1 MRHASDARTLRDTV
15 IALAV
20 TLTIQMYVSL
30 TSTATPVL
38 APEIA
43 RDLGIP
49 PRLVGV
55 FVGLVYVGSM
65 VSSLAA
71 GQLVPRHGAIRVSQI
86 AVLICIAG
94 ISIVASAHAS
104 TVALLALAALVIGV
118 GYGPITPA
126 SSHVLARTTPASR
139 MALTFS
145 IKQTGVP
152 AGAAIA
158 GAILPLLAQSAGW
171 RTAFVSIA
179 AAGLV
184 VAAVSEPPR
193 TNLDG
198 ELHRAT
204 TPFSV
209 RNLLAP
215 LGRLARHA
223 RLREL
228 AITGFVYAA
237 IQMCLMSFL
246 VVYLTESLG
255 HSLVAAGLA
264 LTVANIGG
272 IVGRIVWGAVAD
284 RFSAPRRM
292 LAMLGLGAAACAYL
306 TAMFEPDW
314 NTAALLLVCALFG
327 ATAIGWNGVQLSEVA
342 RQAPQGE
349 AGIMTGASGFVTFAG
364 VVLGPPLF
372 AVLASLFGSYRIG
385 FAVFGTAAL
394 GCGVALLKPPADV
407 SPQPA
412 RRTDLLP

>member
-1 MRHASDARTLRDTV
+1 MRHASQANTLRDTAV
-15 IALAV
+15 ALVV
-20 TLTIQMYVSL
+20 TLAIQVYVSL
-30 TSTATPVL
+30 TSTSTAVL

-43 RDLGIP
+43 RDIGLP
-49 PRLVGV
+49 TRLVGV

-71 GQLVPRHGAIRVSQI
+71 GQFVARYGAIRVSQV

-94 ISIVASAHAS
+94 ISIVASAHAT
-104 TVALLALAALVIGV
+104 TVLLLAVAALVIGL

-158 GAILPLLAQSAGW
+158 GAILPVLAQSIGW
-171 RTAFVSIA
+171 RTAFVAIA
-179 AAGLV
+179 IVGIV
-184 VAAVSEPPR
+184 VALLAEPPR
-193 TNLDG
+193 ASLDG
-198 ELHRAT
+198 ELDPAAA
-204 TPFSV
+204 PFSP
-209 RNLLAP
+209 RSLLAP
-215 LGRLARHA
+215 LGRVARHA

-255 HSLVAAGLA
+255 QSLVAAGLA
-264 LTVANIGG
+264 LTTANVGG
-272 IVGRIVWGAVAD
+272 IAGRIAWGALAD
-284 RFSAPRRM
+284 RIGAPRLM
-292 LAMLGLGAAACAYL
+292 LGVLGLGAAACAYL
-306 TAMFEPDW
+306 VAVLEPGSS
-314 NTAALLLVCALFG
+314 TAAILAVCGMFG

-349 AGIMTGASGFVTFAG
+349 AGVMTGASGFITFGG
-364 VVLGPPLF
+364 VVLGPPTF
-372 AVLASLFGSYRIG
+372 ALLATVFGSYRVG
-385 FAVFGTAAL
+385 FAVFGTLAL
-394 GCGVALLKPPADV
+394 VCGIALLRPH
-407 SPQPA
+407 
-412 RRTDLLP
+412 RN